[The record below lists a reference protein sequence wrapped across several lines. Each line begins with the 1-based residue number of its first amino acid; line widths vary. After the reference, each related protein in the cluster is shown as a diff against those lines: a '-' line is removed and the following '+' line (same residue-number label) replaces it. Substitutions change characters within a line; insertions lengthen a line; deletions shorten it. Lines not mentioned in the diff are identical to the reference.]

1 MNKKEG
7 VNMTTKTITKYDM
20 IQVGDLISFPS
31 SMNLI
36 KSGVI
41 VKIKGLNQH
50 AKEIWT
56 ENGGRFIASRWAQN
70 KFDVYRTRK
79 EI

>member
-1 MNKKEG
+1 
-7 VNMTTKTITKYDM
+7 MTTKTLTKYDM
-20 IQVGDLISFPS
+20 IQVGDLISFPKS
-31 SMNLI
+31 FALV

-41 VKIKGLNQH
+41 VQIKGLNQH
-50 AKEIWT
+50 AKEILT

-70 KFDVYRTRK
+70 EFDVYRSRK

>member
-1 MNKKEG
+1 
-7 VNMTTKTITKYDM
+7 MTTKTITKYDM
-20 IQVGDLISFPS
+20 IKVGDLISFPK

-41 VKIKGLNQH
+41 VRIKGLNGH

-56 ENGGRFIASRWAQN
+56 ENGGRFIASRHAQN
-70 KFDVYRTRK
+70 LFDVYRSRK

>member
-7 VNMTTKTITKYDM
+7 VNMTTKTLTKYDM

>member
-20 IQVGDLISFPS
+20 IKVGDLISFPS

-41 VKIKGLNQH
+41 VKIKGLNGH

-70 KFDVYRTRK
+70 KFDVYRQRD
-79 EI
+79 

>member
-7 VNMTTKTITKYDM
+7 ANMAIKTLTKYDM
-20 IQVGDLISFPS
+20 IKVGDLISFPS

-41 VKIKGLNQH
+41 VRIKGLNGH

-56 ENGGRFIASRWAQN
+56 ENGGRFIASRHAQN
-70 KFDVYRTRK
+70 KFDVYRERRD
-79 EI
+79 

>member
-1 MNKKEG
+1 
-7 VNMTTKTITKYDM
+7 MTTKRITKYDM
-20 IQVGDLISFPS
+20 IKVGDLISFPN

-41 VKIKGLNQH
+41 VRIKGLNGH